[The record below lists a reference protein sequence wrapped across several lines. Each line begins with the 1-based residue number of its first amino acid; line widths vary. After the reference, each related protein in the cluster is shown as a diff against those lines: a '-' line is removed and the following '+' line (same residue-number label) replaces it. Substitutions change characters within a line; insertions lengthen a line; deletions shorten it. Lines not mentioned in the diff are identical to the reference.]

1 MQNHFSFHRIVFII
15 RTAGCLLALLF
26 LLALGGSIVIRNR
39 EDSFLQ
45 KAGNSR
51 DLEADLIDHLPMKNR
66 LLFPSSALNQ
76 FLSRRY
82 YAESDILVN
91 RDGVLLQGSQAGS
104 VDQALENV
112 DLLDEY
118 CRETGRDF
126 LYVIL
131 PGKPFSDEELQHF
144 GISCQRNA
152 TADRFREGLEEKGIP
167 FLDARS
173 LFRGDFYDMFYKTD
187 HHWTAEAGLRTASA
201 IVRTLNRRY
210 GYSLREE
217 LLDPARYSKEVLPDF
232 WTGEMGQKIFA
243 ANSRIRDDLVL
254 LTPDFPV
261 HLTGTDYESGRKI
274 SGGFDI
280 LTDPKGLRNDNNRSV
295 SPYYYYL
302 GGNGMIELENDDISE
317 GSLLVIKDSFSNA
330 MLPFLSLAS
339 GHITAWDMRE
349 DKGVYTYLDR
359 HPEIKTV
366 MIAYTISFVP
376 TSYMN
381 DFQRGGAEQTDS
393 RSAPAGT
400 SARKPQ
406 GPDSSSFSESAGT
419 DTSSVPEAVGK
430 YSSLVSESAGTDTSS
445 VPGSA
450 GTAPDDASS
459 LLPPLQMEYLN
470 RGTVAVKT
478 GDGVFLSWR
487 LLGTEPYDTAF
498 EVLRN
503 GQKIALVS
511 DSTNYLDKKGNAGD
525 CYQIRPA
532 YDPDPEKAATDS
544 GSSSGSTRTA
554 DSGSS
559 PGELQ
564 DKGQNAING
573 GQNTINNGE
582 EKQQEISVQE
592 DRCLRIPLSP
602 PEGGISPEGEEYNY
616 TANDAA
622 CADLDGDGEYE
633 LILKWDPTNSFDS
646 GEIGRHSGNVYID
659 AYKLDGRRL
668 WRMDLGINIPAG
680 AHFTQIAA
688 YDFDLDGK
696 AELAFKTAP
705 GTKDGKGHYVSEASL
720 DADIR
725 AADNTEDLR
734 HTEGGVDDSFGR
746 ALSGDEYYT
755 VFEGDTGAAIDT
767 VYYPH
772 PRGTISEWGDDRG
785 NRSERYLAAVAYL
798 DGEHPSIITWRGYYQ
813 KTTAAAYRLINRR
826 LQLTAVF
833 DTSEP
838 GMSIYEGQGNHNLAV
853 ADVDADGKDEIFCGS
868 LALDDDF
875 SVLWCSGR
883 GHGDALHLADYDP
896 LSPGPEYFSVHENE
910 PYGMTLYRALDG
922 KELFHLDGDGDTRRG
937 VMAHAGYSSGYFEMW
952 GAGEYASYGK
962 EDVRK
967 ADFQYAS
974 DNFRIFWDGDL
985 YDDLLD
991 IDPPAGVPE
1000 GEYPSEGHIRID
1012 NMAGCI
1018 DVLPDG
1024 LSNNGTKNNVCLS
1037 ADLLGDWRE
1046 EIVVRSDD
1054 GSSLL
1059 VYTTTIPTAH
1069 KLYTLMHD
1077 RAYRMQTASQ
1087 NAGYNQ
1093 PPHLGYY
1100 VSDDSDKYDQR
1111 KTACRIRTV
1120 HEGVESERPR

>member
-1 MQNHFSFHRIVFII
+1 MQKPFSSRHIIFII
-15 RTAGCLLALLF
+15 RTAGCLLTLLF
-26 LLALGGSIVIRNR
+26 LFSLGILALISNR
-39 EDSFLQ
+39 KDSFLQ
-45 KAGNSR
+45 NAAGSQALEE
-51 DLEADLIDHLPMKNR
+51 DLLDHLPLKSR

-76 FLSRRY
+76 SLSKRY
-82 YAESDILVN
+82 YAESDILVKE
-91 RDGVLLQGSQAGS
+91 DGVLLQGSQAGS

-112 DLLDEY
+112 GSLSEY

-131 PGKPFSDEELQHF
+131 PGKPFRDEELQHF

-173 LFRGDFYDMFYKTD
+173 LFRDDFYEMFYKTD
-187 HHWTAEAGLRTASA
+187 HHWTAGAGLRTASR
-201 IVRTLNRRY
+201 IVHTLNRRY
-210 GYSLREE
+210 GYSLHEE
-217 LLDPARYSKEVLPDF
+217 LLDPALYTKEVLPDF
-232 WTGEMGQKIFA
+232 WTGEMGQKIFG

-261 HLTGTDYESGRKI
+261 HLTMSDYESGRRI

-280 LTDPKGLRNDNNRSV
+280 LTDPEKLRNVNNSDH

-302 GGNGMIELENDDISE
+302 GGNSMVELENDDISD

-330 MLPFLSLAS
+330 MLPFLSLAA
-339 GHITAWDMRE
+339 GHITSWDMRS
-349 DKGVYTYLDR
+349 DKGVYSYLDR

-366 MIAYTISFVP
+366 VIAYTISFVP
-376 TSYMN
+376 TSFMN
-381 DFQRGGAEQTDS
+381 DFQKGDAEQTDNS
-393 RSAPAGT
+393 SAPAG
-400 SARKPQ
+400 
-406 GPDSSSFSESAGT
+406 SSPHESAGT
-419 DTSSVPEAVGK
+419 ASDDTSPHLA
-430 YSSLVSESAGTDTSS
+430 
-445 VPGSA
+445 
-450 GTAPDDASS
+450 
-459 LLPPLQMEYLN
+459 PLQMEYLD
-470 RGTVAVKT
+470 RGAAAVKT
-478 GDGVFLSWR
+478 GEGVFLSWR

-503 GQKIALVS
+503 GREIALVR
-511 DSTNYLDKKGNAGD
+511 DSTNYLDKEGDMGD
-525 CYQIRPA
+525 CYQVRPV
-532 YDPDPEKAATDS
+532 YDPDPETGAT
-544 GSSSGSTRTA
+544 GSSSSPDSTRTTE
-554 DSGSS
+554 STGSDE
-559 PGELQ
+559 GIQ
-564 DKGQNAING
+564 TTGNAGSAEGIQTTESTG
-573 GQNTINNGE
+573 SAEGIQTTESAGSAEGVKETE
-582 EKQQEISVQE
+582 EANREEIPVLP

-602 PEGGISPEGEEYNY
+602 PKGGISPDGEEYTY

-646 GEIGRHSGNVYID
+646 GEVGRHSGNVYID

-688 YDFDLDGK
+688 YDFDLDGR

-725 AADNTEDLR
+725 AVDNSADLR
-734 HTEGGVDDSFGR
+734 HTEGGIDDSFGR

-755 VFEGDTGAAIDT
+755 VFEGDTGAAMDT

-798 DGEHPSIITWRGYYQ
+798 DGEHPSMITWRGYYQ
-813 KTTAAAYRLINRR
+813 KTTAAAYRLVNRR

-838 GMSIYEGQGNHNLAV
+838 GMSIYEGQGNHNIAV
-853 ADVDADGKDEIFCGS
+853 ADVDADGKDEILCGS

-896 LSPGPEYFSVHENE
+896 LSPGPEYFSVHETE

-922 KELFHLDGDGDTRRG
+922 KELFHRDGDTDTRRG
-937 VMAHAGYSSGYFEMW
+937 VMAHTGYSSGYFEMW
-952 GAGEYASYGK
+952 GAGEYASYGNEDIRK
-962 EDVRK
+962 ENFK
-967 ADFQYAS
+967 YAS

-991 IDPPAGVPE
+991 IDPPVGLPE
-1000 GEYPSEGHIRID
+1000 GEYPSEGHIRIN
-1012 NMAGCI
+1012 NMKGCI
-1018 DVLPDG
+1018 EVLPDG

-1100 VSDDSDKYDQR
+1100 VSNDNDTFDQR
-1111 KTACRIRTV
+1111 ERACLIRTV
-1120 HEGVESERPR
+1120 HEGVISERPR

>member
-1 MQNHFSFHRIVFII
+1 MQKHFSFRSITSII

-26 LLALGGSIVIRNR
+26 LVTLGVLVLIS
-39 EDSFLQ
+39 
-45 KAGNSR
+45 NSR
-51 DLEADLIDHLPMKNR
+51 DPFLQNTAGPQALEEELLDHLPLKSR
-66 LLFPSSALNQ
+66 LLLPSSVLNQ
-76 FLSRRY
+76 SLSRSY
-82 YAESDILVN
+82 YAESHIFVN
-91 RDGVLLQGSQAGS
+91 EDGVLLQGSQAGS

-112 DLLDEY
+112 GSLNEY

-152 TADRFREGLEEKGIP
+152 TADRFRDGLEDRGIP
-167 FLDARS
+167 FLDTRS
-173 LFRGDFYDMFYKTD
+173 FFRDDFYKMFYKTD
-187 HHWTAEAGLRTASA
+187 HHWTAEAGLRAASR
-201 IVRTLNRRY
+201 IVHTLNREY
-210 GYSLREE
+210 GYSLQEE
-217 LLDPARYSKEVLPDF
+217 LLDPARYSREVLPDF
-232 WTGEMGQKIFA
+232 WTGEMGRKIFGA
-243 ANSRIRDDLVL
+243 SSRIRDDFVL

-261 HLTGTDYESGRKI
+261 HITRSDYESGTKV
-274 SGGFDI
+274 SGGFEV
-280 LTDPKGLRNDNNRSV
+280 LTNPENLQSSNKNSH

-302 GGNGMIELENDDISE
+302 GDTSIVELDNEDISS

-330 MLPFLSLAS
+330 MLPFLSLS
-339 GHITAWDMRE
+339 TGHITAWDMRE
-349 DKGVYTYLDR
+349 NKGVYTYLDR

-366 MIAYTISFVP
+366 MIAYNISFVP
-376 TSYMN
+376 TSSMN
-381 DFQRGGAEQTDS
+381 DFQREDTEQTDS
-393 RSAPAGT
+393 
-400 SARKPQ
+400 
-406 GPDSSSFSESAGT
+406 SS
-419 DTSSVPEAVGK
+419 
-430 YSSLVSESAGTDTSS
+430 
-445 VPGSA
+445 GSA
-450 GTAPDDASS
+450 GSSSSTHKAAGPASDDIRAASDDIGTASDDTRTASDDASPP
-459 LLPPLQMEYLN
+459 LPPLQMEYLD
-470 RGTVAVKT
+470 RGTAAVKT
-478 GDGVFLSWR
+478 GEGVFLSWR

-511 DSTNYLDKKGNAGD
+511 DSTNYLDKEGNAD
-525 CYQIRPA
+525 DLYQVQTVNV
-532 YDPDPEKAATDS
+532 PDSET
-544 GSSSGSTRTA
+544 
-554 DSGSS
+554 
-559 PGELQ
+559 
-564 DKGQNAING
+564 
-573 GQNTINNGE
+573 
-582 EKQQEISVQE
+582 SVLP

-602 PEGGISPEGEEYNY
+602 PKGGISSDGEEYTY

-646 GEIGRHSGNVYID
+646 GEVGRHSGNVYID

-725 AADNTEDLR
+725 AVDNSADLR
-734 HTEGGVDDSFGR
+734 HTDGGIDDTFGR

-755 VFEGDTGAAIDT
+755 VFEGDTGAAMDT

-798 DGEHPSIITWRGYYQ
+798 DGEHPSMITWRGYYK
-813 KTTAAAYRLINRR
+813 KTTAAAYRLINKR
-826 LQLTAVF
+826 LQLEAVF
-833 DTSEP
+833 DTSAP
-838 GMSIYEGQGNHNLAV
+838 GMSIYEGQGNHNIAV
-853 ADVDADGKDEIFCGS
+853 ADVDGDGKDEIFCGS

-883 GHGDALHLADYDP
+883 GHGDALHLTDYDP
-896 LSPGPEYFSVHENE
+896 LSPGPEYFSVHETE
-910 PYGMTLYRALDG
+910 PYGMTLYRARDG
-922 KELFHLDGDGDTRRG
+922 KELFHRDGNCDTRRG
-937 VMAHAGYSSGYFEMW
+937 VMAHVGYSSGYFEMW
-952 GAGEYASYGK
+952 GAGEYASYGN
-962 EDVRK
+962 EDIRK
-967 ADFQYAS
+967 DDFKYAS

-985 YDDLLD
+985 YDDLMD
-991 IDPPAGVPE
+991 IDPPAGLPE

-1012 NMAGCI
+1012 NMKGCVE
-1018 DVLPDG
+1018 VLPDG

-1037 ADLLGDWRE
+1037 ADLFGDWRE

-1059 VYTTTIPTAH
+1059 VYTTTIPTSH

-1077 RAYRMQTASQ
+1077 RTYRMQTASQ

-1100 VSDDSDKYDQR
+1100 VSNDKDPYDQR
-1111 KTACRIRTV
+1111 EAACRVRTV
-1120 HEGVESERPR
+1120 HEGVVSERPR

>member
-1 MQNHFSFHRIVFII
+1 MQKHFSFRSITYII

-26 LLALGGSIVIRNR
+26 LFTLGVLALISNR
-39 EDSFLQ
+39 KDSFLHN
-45 KAGNSR
+45 AGGPQA
-51 DLEADLIDHLPMKNR
+51 LEEELLDHLPLKSR
-66 LLFPSSALNQ
+66 LLTPSSALNQ
-76 FLSRRY
+76 SLSRNY

-91 RDGVLLQGSQAGS
+91 EDGVLLQGSQAGS

-112 DLLDEY
+112 GSLNEY

-152 TADRFREGLEEKGIP
+152 TADRFREGLAERGIP
-167 FLDARS
+167 FLDTRPF
-173 LFRGDFYDMFYKTD
+173 FRDDFYEMFYKTD
-187 HHWTAEAGLRTASA
+187 HHWTAEAGLRAASR
-201 IVRTLNRRY
+201 IVHTLNREY
-210 GYSLREE
+210 GYSLHEE

-232 WTGEMGQKIFA
+232 WTGEMGRKIFGA
-243 ANSRIRDDLVL
+243 GSRIRDDLVL

-261 HLTGTDYESGRKI
+261 HMTRSDYESGTKV
-274 SGGFDI
+274 SGGFDV
-280 LTDPKGLRNDNNRSV
+280 LTNPENLQSSSKDGP

-302 GGNGMIELENDDISE
+302 GGTSTVELENKDISN

-330 MLPFLSLAS
+330 MLPFLSLSA

-349 DKGVYTYLDR
+349 NKGVYIYLDR

-376 TSYMN
+376 TSFMN
-381 DFQRGGAEQTDS
+381 DFQREDTEQTALRGVDTEQTDS
-393 RSAPAGT
+393 
-400 SARKPQ
+400 
-406 GPDSSSFSESAGT
+406 SS
-419 DTSSVPEAVGK
+419 
-430 YSSLVSESAGTDTSS
+430 
-445 VPGSA
+445 GSA
-450 GTAPDDASS
+450 GSSSSTHKAAVTASDDTGATSDDIGTASDDASPP
-459 LLPPLQMEYLN
+459 LPPLQMEYLD
-470 RGTVAVKT
+470 RGAAAVKT
-478 GDGVFLSWR
+478 GEGVFLSWR

-511 DSTNYLDKKGNAGD
+511 DSTNYLDKEGSSD
-525 CYQIRPA
+525 DLYQIQPVNFPDSETAVKDRESIHGGTPA
-532 YDPDPEKAATDS
+532 
-544 GSSSGSTRTA
+544 A
-554 DSGSS
+554 DSEST
-559 PGELQ
+559 PGGTPAADIENTYTGTPAADSESTPGGRQ
-564 DKGQNAING
+564 KS
-573 GQNTINNGE
+573 GQNTISGRE
-582 EKQQEISVQE
+582 ENKHEITVLP

-602 PEGGISPEGEEYNY
+602 PQGGISSDGEEYTY

-659 AYKLDGRRL
+659 AYELDGRRL

-720 DADIR
+720 DEGIR
-725 AADNTEDLR
+725 ASDNTADLR
-734 HTEGGVDDSFGR
+734 HTESGIDDSFGR

-755 VFEGDTGAAIDT
+755 VFEGDTGAALDT
-767 VYYPH
+767 VPYPH

-798 DGEHPSIITWRGYYQ
+798 DGEHPSMITWRGYYK
-813 KTTAAAYRLINRR
+813 KTTAAAYRLINKR
-826 LQLTAVF
+826 LQLEAVF
-833 DTSEP
+833 DSSAP
-838 GMSIYEGQGNHNLAV
+838 GMSIYEGQGNHNIAV
-853 ADVDADGKDEIFCGS
+853 ADVDGDGKDEIFCGS

-896 LSPGPEYFSVHENE
+896 LSPGPEYFSVHEAE
-910 PYGMTLYRALDG
+910 PYGMTLYRARDG
-922 KELFHLDGDGDTRRG
+922 KELFHRDGNCDTRRG
-937 VMAHAGYSSGYFEMW
+937 VMAHVGYSSGYFEMW
-952 GAGEYASYGK
+952 GAGEYASYGNEDIRK
-962 EDVRK
+962 EDFR
-967 ADFQYAS
+967 YAS

-991 IDPPAGVPE
+991 IDPPAGLAE
-1000 GEYPSEGHIRID
+1000 GEHPSEGHIRID
-1012 NMAGCI
+1012 NMKGCVE
-1018 DVLPDG
+1018 VLPDG

-1037 ADLLGDWRE
+1037 ADLFGDWRE

-1059 VYTTTIPTAH
+1059 VYTTTIPTSH

-1077 RAYRMQTASQ
+1077 RTYRMQTASQ

-1100 VSDDSDKYDQR
+1100 VSNDKDPYDQR
-1111 KTACRIRTV
+1111 EAACRVRTV
-1120 HEGVESERPR
+1120 HEGVVSERPR